1 MSIDVVLEGSLLLVL
16 LGGLAVHQ
24 VVETGAALH
33 EVVETTHDAE
43 DTEGENPDTDNS
55 DNAGLASN
63 EPTEDTEE
71 GSKDIDDQDGARQLP
86 RGDRRPERTVGT
98 SDEDQPVLSK
108 RDLEE
113 ENLIDLTKV
122 LDNTTILR
130 VGVHGGK
137 GNPGTDSKNNT
148 EENGH
153 SPELRKVPLDRSL
166 GEGSVVVGNGKGSNI
181 GENGN
186 EDDKLNVERSVQDSN
201 PETEEDLHVQGKSDT
216 VNNTALKMK
225 DLARSLKSIDDS
237 TETRSE
243 ENNIGGRTS
252 GVRGTLNSNTSI
264 GLLQRGSIV
273 DTVTSHGNKVTTL
286 LENLDDIVLVL
297 GENFS
302 ETIGSLNEIVN
313 LRTRHI
319 TTAAKTETLS
329 VVDVGTET
337 ELTGSLTGNT
347 NGVTISPVHRDGVV
361 FLDSLEDE
369 KWGTLDT
376 DNTLALRGLNNS
388 LDLLGDGIEGV
399 EIEDLVLGQ
408 NTLGAGVEL
417 EGLEES
423 LVDGIDT
430 LLLARSGQAGS
441 KHKIIRFNSGNT
453 ERLSKRELVLGQST
467 SLVRAKD
474 LDTSKGLNG
483 GQLLD
488 DSLLLG
494 EVCSTDSHGGG
505 NDSGKTDRDTNDGD
519 SENNKQSSDDQHEKN
534 RSNAV
539 ENLSEVTS
547 STSGLRNKGS
557 STTNEGVVT
566 SSSDDDESLTTLD
579 SGRSV
584 TVVTM
589 VLVNGERLSSDGGLI
604 DLAEAS
610 LGNET
615 TIGGD
620 DGSFLNLENI
630 TGNDL
635 RGLNLLQGTV
645 TEDNS
650 LKGKSLLQF
659 LDNTTSLILLSDEEH
674 QKLQDHIFLF
684 FFHCVQSP
692 FATTSDNLSLSKTDA
707 RVGLELVLGNDTA
720 TAGLSLFFFID
731 LMAVLGLEVLD
742 QGIHVL
748 VGLLI
753 FGNRSLVG
761 VGGGSLS
768 SLLIE
773 AASLDVGVE
782 RRSADRLLFSHG
794 GREEREFRFLG
805 CVERDCRCAADIEK

>member
-1 MSIDVVLEGSLLLVL
+1 M
-16 LGGLAVHQ
+16 
-24 VVETGAALH
+24 
-33 EVVETTHDAE
+33 
-43 DTEGENPDTDNS
+43 
-55 DNAGLASN
+55 
-63 EPTEDTEE
+63 
-71 GSKDIDDQDGARQLP
+71 
-86 RGDRRPERTVGT
+86 
-98 SDEDQPVLSK
+98 
-108 RDLEE
+108 
-113 ENLIDLTKV
+113 ENLSACLESI
-122 LDNTTILR
+122 N
-130 VGVHGGK
+130 
-137 GNPGTDSKNNT
+137 DS
-148 EENGH
+148 
-153 SPELRKVPLDRSL
+153 
-166 GEGSVVVGNGKGSNI
+166 
-181 GENGN
+181 
-186 EDDKLNVERSVQDSN
+186 
-201 PETEEDLHVQGKSDT
+201 
-216 VNNTALKMK
+216 A
-225 DLARSLKSIDDS
+225 
-237 TETRSE
+237 ETRSE
-243 ENNIGGRTS
+243 ENNVGGGTS
-252 GVRGTLNSNTSI
+252 GVRGTLDSNTSI
-264 GLLQRGSIV
+264 SLLQGGSIV
-273 DTVTSHGNKVTTL
+273 DTVTSHGNEVTTL
-286 LENLDDIVLVL
+286 LENLDDVVLVL
-297 GENFS
+297 GEDLS
-302 ETIGSLNEIVN
+302 KTIGSLNEIVN
-313 LRTRHI
+313 LRTGHV
-319 TTAAKTETLS
+319 TTATKTKTLS

-347 NGVTISPVHRDGVV
+347 DGVTSKHLDGETEALGFIDSAGGVVSRRVRARHDSENLPSTLTSLASNTKRSEATGCKFGDTVLVGRIDLFRDGVV

-369 KWGTLDT
+369 KWGTLNT
-376 DNTLALRGLNNS
+376 DNTLALRGLDNS

-430 LLLARSGQAGS
+430 LLLAGSSQTSS
-441 KHKIIRFNSGNT
+441 KHKIIRLNSGNT

-488 DSLLLG
+488 DSLLLSKVG
-494 EVCSTDSHGGG
+494 GTDSHGGG
-505 NDSGKTDRDTNDGD
+505 NDSGKTDGNTNDGD
-519 SENNKQSSDDQHEKN
+519 GKSEAEDVHNSVGTVEGRNPDNEESGDDENQKD
-534 RSNAV
+534 RANAV

-557 STTNEGVVT
+557 STTDEGVVT
-566 SSSDDDESLTTLD
+566 SGGNDNEGLTTLD
-579 SGRSV
+579 SGRGV

-589 VLVNGERLSSDGGLI
+589 VLVDGERLSSDSGLI
-604 DLAEAS
+604 NLAEAS

-615 TIGGD
+615 TIGGN
-620 DGSFLNLENI
+620 DGSLLNLENI

-635 RGLNLLQGTV
+635 RGLDLLQSTV

-650 LKGKSLLQF
+650 LESKGLLQF
-659 LDNTTSLILLSDEEH
+659 LNNGTSLILLDETNTRVEQEQGANHTEINPILKTSSKDSSGLHHKLDRSDKEH
-674 QKLQDHIFLF
+674 EKLQDHILLLF
-684 FFHCVQSP
+684 FHRIQTP
-692 FATTSDNLSLSKTDA
+692 FASTSDNLSLSKTDT
-707 RVGLELVLGNDTA
+707 RVGLELILGDDTA
-720 TAGLSLFFFID
+720 AAGLGLFFFID

-753 FGNRSLVG
+753 FGNGSLVG

-805 CVERDCRCAADIEK
+805 CVERDCRYAADIEK